1 METLLKTSARGYGA
15 GLNKRRFKVVY
26 FTSANILSTLPPSV
40 WYGSYH
46 KVFESKK
53 PKQIRNKM
61 QYFQEK
67 LKIGVFDMIY
77 IVVDYSRNNKQKK
90 TQ

>member
-1 METLLKTSARGYGA
+1 
-15 GLNKRRFKVVY
+15 
-26 FTSANILSTLPPSV
+26 
-40 WYGSYH
+40 
-46 KVFESKK
+46 
-53 PKQIRNKM
+53 M

-67 LKIGVFDMIY
+67 LKIGVIDMIY